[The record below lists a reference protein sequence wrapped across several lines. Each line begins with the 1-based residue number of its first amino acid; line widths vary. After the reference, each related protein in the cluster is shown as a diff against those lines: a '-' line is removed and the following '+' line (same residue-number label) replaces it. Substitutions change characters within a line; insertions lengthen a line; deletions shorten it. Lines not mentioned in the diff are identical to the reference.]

1 MTDVMGI
8 RLMNKT
14 YYTDASDQD
23 ASVIG
28 HIYSDT
34 WCVRVLLGNIKPDV
48 SGLNPDISRSTCI
61 WDIS

>member
-1 MTDVMGI
+1 VVMGI

-23 ASVIG
+23 ASVIE

-34 WCVRVLLGNIKPDV
+34 WCVRVLLSTTNPDV
-48 SGLNPDISRSTCI
+48 SGLNPDISRST
-61 WDIS
+61 